1 MEAATLNSTLGGSNL
16 PNDDSIPANITTASL
31 VTDAMSQFTE
41 PVVASPVATQPPLSV
56 MELGLTSTPDSW
68 PLICMKKSENEK
80 GCDING
86 GMGQSYDAVYNEA
99 PLLCENESEVGTKLL

>member
-1 MEAATLNSTLGGSNL
+1 
-16 PNDDSIPANITTASL
+16 
-31 VTDAMSQFTE
+31 
-41 PVVASPVATQPPLSV
+41 
-56 MELGLTSTPDSW
+56 
-68 PLICMKKSENEK
+68 MKKSENEK